1 MRSIFGVASVRG
13 LGLSI
18 TTLSNEIIGTTLI
31 VFSTTQCGELIC
43 ELIVDE
49 SLLLTSEIGRWS
61 FFLCFSFLYFPLMNC
76 GGLFPIEIHVNWAKV
91 CIALKLL
98 CFFGLLV
105 CKDFLLLAPFGREK
119 RERSWTSSTL
129 YFTFINSSPSQH
141 TSSSQSET
149 LGAFSR
155 FYWNE
160 KIVVC
165 ACLSISSASLSLIDS
180 FHMWNS
186 VSHSQRATKS

>member
-1 MRSIFGVASVRG
+1 MRSIFGVASVVRE

-61 FFLCFSFLYFPLMNC
+61 FFYVFLFSIFLSWIVVAFSPLKFMW
-76 GGLFPIEIHVNWAKV
+76 IEPKYV
-91 CIALKLL
+91 ALKLL

-165 ACLSISSASLSLIDS
+165 ACLSISSASLSLS
-180 FHMWNS
+180 HRF
-186 VSHSQRATKS
+186 VSHVKFCITFTACD